1 MPKNATVVTQVL
13 PKPELEKRGRRSFT
27 TEYKLSIIQQADAC
41 KYGDLGKLLRREN
54 LYSTQVANWRQEFAD
69 KGVEG
74 LNKSRPGPA
83 PTHTGE
89 QKRITQL
96 EKENARLRHQ
106 LEVKDQCISLQKKAI
121 FLVETL
127 EQGSE

>member
-1 MPKNATVVTQVL
+1 MPKNMTVVTQVL
-13 PKPELEKRGRRSFT
+13 PKPELEKRGRRTFT
-27 TEYKLSIIQQADAC
+27 TEYKLSIIKQAEAC
-41 KYGDLGKLLRREN
+41 KHGELGKLLRREK
-54 LYSTQVANWRQEFAD
+54 LYSAQVANWRQEFTNN
-69 KGVEG
+69 GIEG
-74 LNKSRPGPA
+74 LSKSRPGPA
-83 PTHTGE
+83 ATYTAE